1 MIGKSDFLA
10 KGVIFIIIVIFLQ
23 FFSYTGI
30 SDDSKV
36 LAAAIFGC
44 GMLMMAMSIFT
55 ILFKSGYVFYPLD
68 QMVFIF
74 MAVVICSFFTAYIY
88 WGQPLATS
96 LLSYRLFYIYFL
108 YFLLIFFDLSQKQ
121 VESLIQFIFFLTLI
135 IFAIGYVTFP
145 NPIFTMR
152 SEERRNGITIFF
164 DGQGFTFLGAFYYLQ
179 KYFKDFKLYHLIL
192 FAVGGAFLFFLT
204 QARMM
209 LAGVCLGAM
218 LILLLSQ
225 LRYRYAYAIAG
236 VCFAAIFYLT
246 SGVFK
251 GIKEQNAEQSEFA
264 SEDIRVQ
271 AYNFYLNDLQGGL
284 PTLIFGN
291 GYPAKGSKLETI
303 TYYGQ
308 DRGFYT
314 SDIGLTGL
322 FSFFGILGAGIW
334 VMFFYRAFSM
344 QNATN
349 FNYVKAYFL
358 MLFITAFTGYAI
370 FDPGYMP
377 STVLALYLIRCNYKE
392 TMLVNRVGSF
402 LRKQ

>member
-179 KYFKDFKLYHLIL
+179 KYFKDFKLYH
-192 FAVGGAFLFFLT
+192 
-204 QARMM
+204 
-209 LAGVCLGAM
+209 
-218 LILLLSQ
+218 
-225 LRYRYAYAIAG
+225 
-236 VCFAAIFYLT
+236 
-246 SGVFK
+246 
-251 GIKEQNAEQSEFA
+251 
-264 SEDIRVQ
+264 
-271 AYNFYLNDLQGGL
+271 
-284 PTLIFGN
+284 
-291 GYPAKGSKLETI
+291 
-303 TYYGQ
+303 
-308 DRGFYT
+308 
-314 SDIGLTGL
+314 
-322 FSFFGILGAGIW
+322 
-334 VMFFYRAFSM
+334 
-344 QNATN
+344 
-349 FNYVKAYFL
+349 
-358 MLFITAFTGYAI
+358 
-370 FDPGYMP
+370 
-377 STVLALYLIRCNYKE
+377 
-392 TMLVNRVGSF
+392 
-402 LRKQ
+402 